1 MFEAR
6 DGDVGVGNEFGPQER
21 TEQVLEFE
29 ATHGRHTVGL
39 VERTDRPA
47 VEGGGGGQADI
58 GVDGDGM
65 ADDVEEGRVVIAV
78 GVRPTARRIDVV
90 LGTPPQHGVSFARAP
105 DDVAIDPAGECAVG
119 LGPPCCDD
127 VVDAEEVGEGS
138 NKVLRRGGGEHE
150 GASRIAMHGEL
161 GAGEIGHVTCDLGCS
176 WPGCGNHRIDRPADG
191 CTGSELR
198 RPAHDRRLT
207 DEFEDLEGEVGQGS
221 VDRCAEPGCG
231 EVALK
236 DLGRGDRNEGA
247 VEIEERSGGGGHA
260 QSV

>member
-1 MFEAR
+1 M
-6 DGDVGVGNEFGPQER
+6 
-21 TEQVLEFE
+21 
-29 ATHGRHTVGL
+29 
-39 VERTDRPA
+39 
-47 VEGGGGGQADI
+47 
-58 GVDGDGM
+58 
-65 ADDVEEGRVVIAV
+65 
-78 GVRPTARRIDVV
+78 
-90 LGTPPQHGVSFARAP
+90 LGTPPQHGVSFARTP
-105 DDVAIDPAGECAVG
+105 DDVAIDPTGECAVG
-119 LGPPCCDD
+119 LRPSRGDD
-127 VVDAEEVGEGS
+127 VVDAEEVGEGP

-161 GAGEIGHVTCDLGCS
+161 GAGKVGDMRCDFGGCRS
-176 WPGCGNHRIDRPADG
+176 GSGDHRIDRPADS

-260 QSV
+260 RSV

>member
-1 MFEAR
+1 M
-6 DGDVGVGNEFGPQER
+6 VGTLSGLSSER
-21 TEQVLEFE
+21 IGQPLRRRWRQAASVL
-29 ATHGRHTVGL
+29 AAAGCR
-39 VERTDRPA
+39 R
-47 VEGGGGGQADI
+47 
-58 GVDGDGM
+58 
-65 ADDVEEGRVVIAV
+65 VEEARVVIAV
-78 GVRPTARRIDVV
+78 GVRPTVRRIDIV
-90 LGTPPQHGVSFARAP
+90 LGTPPQHGVSFAWAP

-119 LGPPCCDD
+119 LRPPCAMTSSMPRRSARGRTRCSG
-127 VVDAEEVGEGS
+127 VVVASTRV
-138 NKVLRRGGGEHE
+138 RP
-150 GASRIAMHGEL
+150 ASRCMASSARQVGDMPAISARR
-161 GAGEIGHVTCDLGCS
+161 
-176 WPGCGNHRIDRPADG
+176 PGCGNHRIDRPADG

-260 QSV
+260 RSV